1 MRCCPK
7 FIERYIVMNNI
18 EIQREAAVVNNRSE
32 NEVENDLIRF
42 VQRIVNEYFQRNNEY
57 IKFVRSETVNVDE
70 LISALNRVRWIYK
83 LYSLSTSV
91 IENYSIVCDSSDFV
105 TFTNESL
112 LNQLNEVDSDI
123 NELLKKIQRVYNDS
137 FDIDDEEEYQRIQ
150 NEQREKRKKFRL
162 LNELCKSYYEA
173 IDSFVPISVNTTFSG
188 IIASENKVEEKNS
201 EVLAASEITENEN
214 KQITEQNFF
223 NWLVSDGE
231 VAEST
236 ARQYISNIHS
246 IEKLYQTL
254 YGVRKNLLGAD
265 SGSYAQEMIETLV
278 HNSEYIDANERRYNS
293 FGAALSKFAQFV
305 GLSIDGIKKQ
315 TEKNV
320 QVPITCQSYV
330 VKNVDFS
337 NPQDCTYYKPCSL
350 TINGQK
356 YPVGKWKEVY
366 TRFLT
371 FLYADNTY
379 SAILKGKIGKQLYGR
394 CIDFA
399 DKSFLHYLRRPIK
412 VSPDFFAEGNL
423 SAADIIKHIKYL
435 MDLCSVDSDIIQIEY
450 NTQVQSD
457 ENDDIIEAFTENAE
471 DEQFSI
477 FEDDVDNPDISDIIE
492 KANNAVQINSP
503 ESSEVPE
510 SQETIIASAS
520 FELDLSIPFVLKEAI
535 IAILSSND
543 VEINKRK
550 EYKSGMSTKML
561 RELIK
566 KYYDKNIGIFEISAL
581 LMMDKT
587 FRSVGKGCYALNENF
602 FSKDEVIAKQEAV
615 EQKTEDNLPSVQDTA
630 EGDVP
635 ENFDSLDER
644 NESKSHIT
652 DELLTDKIVELIKN
666 NKEGLQYRD
675 GFSVYDVKMLLV
687 GQEII
692 NKSEEYLEK
701 LMSECEYLK
710 EVEEGYYVYID
721 ELQDKI
727 VCDENRNSDITPEPQ
742 PDVFDTISKEDSIEE
757 IVSLDTRHIIL
768 NINEKMVRAYDYSD
782 ALCKVCEFAINF
794 KPFRMARI
802 AGQGIR
808 INGNNVFYRKAVLVD
823 GYNKLSNGLQVIR
836 IADMSDLL
844 LIADEVKKY
853 CQISDDTVKVISR

>member
-1 MRCCPK
+1 
-7 FIERYIVMNNI
+7 MNNI
-18 EIQREAAVVNNRSE
+18 EIQREVAVLNNKSE
-32 NEVENDLIRF
+32 DEVENELVQF
-42 VQRIVNEYFQRNNEY
+42 VQKIVNGYSQRKKEYV
-57 IKFVRSETVNVDE
+57 KFIRSETVNVDE
-70 LISALNRVRWIYK
+70 LVLALNKVRWIYN
-83 LYSLSTSV
+83 LYSLSTS
-91 IENYSIVCDSSDFV
+91 IIDKYNIVRDSSDFV
-105 TFTNESL
+105 PLANDPFI
-112 LNQLNEVDSDI
+112 NQLNELQVDI
-123 NELLKKIQRVYNDS
+123 NDLLKKIQRVYNDS

-173 IDSFVPISVNTTFSG
+173 IDRFVPISVNTAFSG
-188 IIASENKVEEKNS
+188 TLVSENKVEEKNS
-201 EVLAASEITENEN
+201 EVLAASKITENEN

-223 NWLVSDGE
+223 NWLVSDGG
-231 VAEST
+231 VAETT

-254 YGVRKNLLGAD
+254 FGVRKNLLGAD

-278 HNSEYIDANERRYNS
+278 HNSEYIDANERRHNS
-293 FGAALSKFAQFV
+293 FSAALSKFAQFAD
-305 GLSIDGIKKQ
+305 LSIDGVKTQ
-315 TEKNV
+315 SERKNV
-320 QVPITCQSYV
+320 QVPIISQPYV
-330 VKNVDFS
+330 VKIVDFS
-337 NPQDCTYYKPCSL
+337 NPQNCTYYKPCSL

-366 TRFLT
+366 TKLLM

-379 SAILKGKIGKQLYGR
+379 SEILKGKIGKSLYGR

-399 DKSFLHYLRRPIK
+399 DKNFLHYLRRPIK
-412 VSPDFFAEGNL
+412 VSSNFFAEGNL
-423 SAADIIKHIKYL
+423 SAADIIKRIKCL
-435 MDLCSVDSDIIQIEY
+435 IDLCSVDSDIIQIEY

-457 ENDDIIEAFTENAE
+457 ENDYEIEVFAE
-471 DEQFSI
+471 SAEGEQFSI
-477 FEDDVDNPDISDIIE
+477 FEDDSGNPDTSNITENVNDE
-492 KANNAVQINSP
+492 VQINSP

-510 SQETIIASAS
+510 SQETIIDSAS
-520 FELDLSIPFVLKEAI
+520 FEPDLSIPFVLKEAV

-543 VEINKRK
+543 AEINKRK
-550 EYKSGMSTKML
+550 EYKSGMSTKVL

-587 FRSVGKGCYALNENF
+587 FRSVGKGCYALNEVF
-602 FSKDEVIAKQEAV
+602 FSNDEVIAKQEAV

-630 EGDVP
+630 EDIIP
-635 ENFDSLDER
+635 EKIDSLDER
-644 NESKSHIT
+644 NESNSHIT
-652 DELLTDKIVELIKN
+652 DESLTDKIVELIKN

-675 GFSVYDVKMLLV
+675 GFSAYDVKVLLA

-710 EVEEGYYVYID
+710 EVEEGYYIYID

-742 PDVFDTISKEDSIEE
+742 PDIFDTTPKEGSIEE
-757 IVSLDTRHIIL
+757 IVSSDTRRIIL
-768 NINEKMVRAYDYSD
+768 NINGNMVRAYDYSD
-782 ALCKVCEFAINF
+782 ALCKICEFAINF

-802 AGQGIR
+802 AGQGIH
-808 INGNNVFYRKAVLVD
+808 INGSNVFYRKAVPVD
-823 GYNKLSNGLQVIR
+823 GYNKLSNGLQVIKV
-836 IADMSDLL
+836 ADMSDLL

-853 CQISDDTVKVISR
+853 CQLSDDTVKVISR

>member
-1 MRCCPK
+1 
-7 FIERYIVMNNI
+7 MNNI
-18 EIQREAAVVNNRSE
+18 EIQREVASVNNRSE
-32 NEVENDLIRF
+32 DEVENEFLRF

-70 LISALNRVRWIYK
+70 LVLALNRVRWIYK
-83 LYSLSTSV
+83 LYSLSTSI
-91 IENYSIVCDSSDFV
+91 IEKYSIVCDSSDFV

-112 LNQLNEVDSDI
+112 LNQLNELDSNI

-173 IDSFVPISVNTTFSG
+173 IDSFVPISVNIAFSG
-188 IIASENKVEEKNS
+188 TLASENKVEESNS
-201 EVLAASEITENEN
+201 EVLAASEITENDN
-214 KQITEQNFF
+214 KQITEQSFF
-223 NWLVSDGE
+223 NWLVSDGG
-231 VAEST
+231 VAETT

-254 YGVRKNLLGAD
+254 FGVRKNLLGAD

-278 HNSEYIDANERRYNS
+278 HNSEYIDANERRHNS
-293 FGAALSKFAQFV
+293 FSAALSKFAQFAD
-305 GLSIDGIKKQ
+305 LSIDGIKTQ
-315 TEKNV
+315 SERKNV
-320 QVPITCQSYV
+320 QVPIISKPYV

-337 NPQDCTYYKPCSL
+337 NPQDCTYYKPCFL
-350 TINGQK
+350 TIKGQK

-366 TRFLT
+366 TKLLT

-379 SAILKGKIGKQLYGR
+379 SEKLKGKIGKSLYGR

-399 DKSFLHYLRRPIK
+399 DKNYLHYLRKPIK
-412 VSPDFFAEGNL
+412 VSSNFFAEGNL
-423 SAADIIKHIKYL
+423 SAAGIIKRIKCL

-457 ENDDIIEAFTENAE
+457 ESDDEIEAFAENAE
-471 DEQFSI
+471 GEQFSI
-477 FEDDVDNPDISDIIE
+477 FEDDSEITDTSNITENVNDE
-492 KANNAVQINSP
+492 VQINSP

-510 SQETIIASAS
+510 SQETIIDSAS
-520 FELDLSIPFVLKEAI
+520 FEPDLSIPFVLKEAV

-543 VEINKRK
+543 AEINKRK
-550 EYKSGMSTKML
+550 EYKSGMSSKVL

-566 KYYDKNIGIFEISAL
+566 EYYGKSTGMFEISKL

-602 FSKDEVIAKQEAV
+602 FLKDDVIVKQDAV
-615 EQKTEDNLPSVQDTA
+615 EQKTEDNSSSVRDT
-630 EGDVP
+630 P
-635 ENFDSLDER
+635 EDIFPEKIDSLDER
-644 NESKSHIT
+644 NESNPHIT
-652 DELLTDKIVELIKN
+652 DESLAEKIVELIKN

-675 GFSVYDVKMLLV
+675 GFSAYDVKMLLA
-687 GQEII
+687 GQGII
-692 NKSEEYLEK
+692 NQSEEYLEE

-721 ELQDKI
+721 EPQDKI
-727 VCDENRNSDITPEPQ
+727 VCDENRHSDITPDPQ
-742 PDVFDTISKEDSIEE
+742 SDVFNTTPKEGSIEE
-757 IVSLDTRHIIL
+757 IVSSDTRRIIL
-768 NINEKMVRAYDYSD
+768 NINGKMVRAYDYSD
-782 ALCKVCEFAINF
+782 ALCKICEFAINF

-808 INGNNVFYRKAVLVD
+808 VNGSNVFYRKAVPVD
-823 GYNKLSNGLQVIR
+823 GYNKLSNGLQLIR
-836 IADMSDLL
+836 VVDMSDLL

-853 CQISDDTVKVISR
+853 CQIADDTVKVISR